1 MAASNRRSSPPRHR
15 TTQQGRAPTSEIA
28 RRRAERRL
36 AKGRRSDER
45 WAAILRGAAAVFARL
60 GYAQATLEDIANEV
74 GVNRASLYYYVGTK
88 EELLV
93 ALLYQPML
101 QMTANMKA
109 IARLDLPPDEKLRR
123 VLEQYAADMVATP
136 ALNIFLAENLHQVMS
151 GREAADIVE
160 NADEYGDGF
169 AAIIQEGIDDGTF
182 RADLDPKVCT
192 MAILGMFNWTHRW
205 YRPDGPLSLEE
216 IARQFTELALAGL
229 RAPEAPRRRRGSR
242 QHLS

>member
-1 MAASNRRSSPPRHR
+1 MGTVTPASTRR
-15 TTQQGRAPTSEIA
+15 GRPATSEIA

-45 WAAILRGAAAVFARL
+45 WTSILSGATTVFARL
-60 GYAQATLEDIANEV
+60 GYAQATLEDVAAEV

-93 ALLYQPML
+93 ALLYQPMH

-109 IARLDLPPDEKLRR
+109 IAQQALPPEEKLRR
-123 VLEQYAADMVATP
+123 VLEQYAADMVSTP
-136 ALNIFLAENLHQVMS
+136 ALNFFLAENLHQVMS
-151 GREAADIVE
+151 GREASDIIE
-160 NADEYGDGF
+160 NAGVYGEGF
-169 AAIIQEGIDDGTF
+169 TEIIRAGIDDGTF

-205 YRPDGPLSLEE
+205 YRPGGSLSLEE
-216 IARQFTELALAGL
+216 IARQFAELALAGL
-229 RAPEAPRRRRGSR
+229 RSPSKAGG
-242 QHLS
+242 

>member
-88 EELLV
+88 EELPV
-93 ALLYQPML
+93 
-101 QMTANMKA
+101 
-109 IARLDLPPDEKLRR
+109 
-123 VLEQYAADMVATP
+123 
-136 ALNIFLAENLHQVMS
+136 
-151 GREAADIVE
+151 
-160 NADEYGDGF
+160 
-169 AAIIQEGIDDGTF
+169 
-182 RADLDPKVCT
+182 
-192 MAILGMFNWTHRW
+192 
-205 YRPDGPLSLEE
+205 
-216 IARQFTELALAGL
+216 
-229 RAPEAPRRRRGSR
+229 
-242 QHLS
+242 